1 MKQYHSNLKWC
12 SLTILMLFV
21 AQVML
26 AQSRTITGKVTDAQ
40 SEPLAGV
47 NVVVKG
53 TQLGTMT
60 DMDGNFT
67 LSVPN
72 GSKELVASF
81 VGFETQTIALGNK
94 NNIRIKMVDDLADLE
109 EVVVVGYGT
118 MR

>member
-26 AQSRTITGKVTDAQ
+26 AQTRTITGKVTDAQ

-67 LSVPN
+67 LNVPS

-81 VGFETQTIALGNK
+81 VGF
-94 NNIRIKMVDDLADLE
+94 
-109 EVVVVGYGT
+109 
-118 MR
+118 